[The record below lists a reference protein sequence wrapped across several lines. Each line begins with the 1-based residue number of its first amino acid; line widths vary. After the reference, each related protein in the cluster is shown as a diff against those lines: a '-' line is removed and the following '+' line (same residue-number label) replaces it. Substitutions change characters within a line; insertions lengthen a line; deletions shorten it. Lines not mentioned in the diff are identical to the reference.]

1 VASVIRRI
9 DLITLLHFNC
19 PKLLHPTMRD
29 FTLSAY
35 RALIVSLQQARY
47 QFQTFSGY
55 LKSPAS
61 RSIMLRHDVD
71 DRKLHSLEFA
81 RIQHQH
87 GIVGTYYFRVVPE
100 SFDEG
105 VIREIHSM
113 GHEIGYHYE
122 DMDFAG
128 GNPEKAVLLFEQHL
142 EKLRRVAPVST
153 ICMHGSPKS
162 KYDNKDVWKH
172 YNYKNY
178 NIIGEP
184 YFDIDFTKVFYVTD
198 TGRMWDGHKVSV
210 RDKVT
215 NHFNLSFHT
224 TFEIIDCINKGQ
236 FPDKAMFNFHPQRWT
251 DDKFLWIK
259 EKNTQ
264 EIKNLAKYLLIKMR

>member
-1 VASVIRRI
+1 
-9 DLITLLHFNC
+9 
-19 PKLLHPTMRD
+19 MRD

-35 RALIVSLQQARY
+35 KALLDSLQGARY
-47 QFQTFSGY
+47 QFQTFSDF
-55 LKSPAS
+55 LKKPAD

-81 RIQHQH
+81 KIQHAR

-105 VIREIHSM
+105 VIREIRDM

-122 DMDFAG
+122 DMDFAKG
-128 GNPEKAVLLFEQHL
+128 DPYHAVKLFEQHL
-142 EKLRRVAPVST
+142 AKLRKLAPVST

-172 YNYKNY
+172 YNYRNY

-184 YFDIDFTKVFYVTD
+184 YFDIDFTKVFYLTD

-210 RDKVT
+210 RDKVK
-215 NHFNLSFHT
+215 NHFDLSFHT
-224 TFEIIDCINKGQ
+224 TFEIIDSVNKKQ
-236 FPDKAMFNFHPQRWT
+236 LPDKVMLNFHPQRWT
-251 DDKFLWIK
+251 DDKFLWLK

-264 EIKNLAKYLLIKMR
+264 EVKNLAKYLLIQLK